1 MAKRVS
7 VHDAASAKK
16 PRPLMSIV
24 SLECYE
30 MRIPQETVTAKGNR
44 LRSCGPI
51 VAYVSG
57 GCDADGR

>member
-7 VHDAASAKK
+7 IYAAANVHK
-16 PRPLMSIV
+16 PRPLITIV

-30 MRIPQETVTAKGNR
+30 MRIPQEPVTAKGGC
-44 LRSCGPI
+44 LSSCGPI
-51 VAYVSG
+51 DAYVSG